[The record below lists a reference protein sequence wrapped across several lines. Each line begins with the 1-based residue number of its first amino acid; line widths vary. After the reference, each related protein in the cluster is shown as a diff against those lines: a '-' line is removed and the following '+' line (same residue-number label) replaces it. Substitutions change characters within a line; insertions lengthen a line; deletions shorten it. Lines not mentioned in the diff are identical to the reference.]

1 MTQINYPNLDLE
13 KDFIKKTNIVE
24 AENNYEGI
32 QEYMNNYSYKTSYVN
47 IDSRFRTINPQNII
61 EMYATHLPDNPITTF
76 IDEFRVQVN
85 VPHHTFKI
93 GDKIILQNIVGKK
106 IILNNPIYLIS
117 NYNYY
122 MVRMDTHML
131 LPNYTNSD
139 NYKIK
144 VSLYEP
150 ATLND
155 RLFGNI
161 PLNSI
166 IGNHKIYVYDNNEL
180 FLPNSFRNR
189 ITTELNITVSD
200 LINNYF
206 FIELPINYININ
218 NNTQQFT
225 EFFNINKIFIFEFNN
240 IGGINTYFLNAN
252 YPINALQYQPYHE
265 IINITEN
272 TIEFNSPAI
281 AIYSENNGGTV
292 VMIGKVINILEGYP
306 DANNYMLSLKKT
318 FTDVISI
325 EMISSEIPYIDY
337 NVKNN
342 ITLKNN
348 KLYWQYLEDGDYIY
362 SVTIPEGNYFIDLL
376 IEELQK
382 SINSIQ
388 RINSN
393 IKEQIFNEFEI
404 KYNIETQEI
413 KFISYNTKKLPYSLN
428 LEQDPAIGQGIIKLT
443 ITHPDNYVKIGDIIT
458 IFNSLDMGDISASLI
473 NTSHIIYSVNTQA
486 QTYTVLITT
495 NQSLDNIDLSGDGG
509 AKITIKVPILAS
521 FYFNYQ
527 DTIGELLG
535 FKYVGQSTSITPFSH
550 ITSNMNDY
558 IYPTPFDA
566 VGNISKINNY
576 FNFSGQ
582 NYYMLVYINDYENIY
597 TTNNF
602 NNAFAK
608 IFMKGQPGDTIFNR
622 QICAPL
628 IFDIPIKSINELKI
642 KLLYPDGTM
651 PDFRNLE
658 HSFTLKIIERISRP
672 VRTGLNSSKMNYLD
686 SLKELAF
693 AQQNAPKTF

>member
-1 MTQINYPNLDLE
+1 MDHTYPNLDLE
-13 KDFIKKTNIVE
+13 KDFIQKTNIVN
-24 AENNYEGI
+24 AENNYENI
-32 QEYMNNYSYKTSYVN
+32 QEYMNNYSYKISYVN

-61 EMYATHLPDNPITTF
+61 EMYPIHLPNNPITTF
-76 IDEFRVQVN
+76 TNEFRVQVN
-85 VPHHTFKI
+85 VPNHTFNI
-93 GDKIILQNIVGKK
+93 GDKIILQNILGKK

-122 MVRMDTHML
+122 MVYMENHMI
-131 LPNYTNSD
+131 LPNYTIGD

-144 VSLYEP
+144 VSLYEQ

-155 RLFGNI
+155 RLIGNI

-180 FLPNSFRNR
+180 FLPNNFRNR
-189 ITTELNITVSD
+189 ITTELNITID
-200 LINNYF
+200 ELIKDYF
-206 FIELPINYININ
+206 FIKLPINYININ
-218 NNTQQFT
+218 NNNQQFT
-225 EFFNINKIFIFEFNN
+225 EFFNINKIFTFEFNN

-252 YPINALQYQPYHE
+252 YPINALQYQAYHE
-265 IINITEN
+265 IININEN
-272 TIEFNSPAI
+272 IIEFNSPAI
-281 AIYSENNGGTV
+281 SIYSETSGGII

-306 DANNYMLSLKKT
+306 DANNYTLSLKKT

-342 ITLKNN
+342 ITIKNN

-362 SVTIPEGNYFIDLL
+362 NVSLAEGSYFIDLL

-388 RINSN
+388 RVNSN
-393 IKEQIFNEFEI
+393 IKEQIFNEFDI

-413 KFISYNTKKLPYSLN
+413 NFISYNTKKLPYSLN
-428 LEQDPAIGQGIIKLT
+428 LEQDPILGPGIIKLT
-443 ITHPDNYVKIGDIIT
+443 ITHPDNYVKVGDIIT
-458 IFNSLDMGDISASLI
+458 IFNSLDIGDISASLI
-473 NTSHIIYSVNTQA
+473 NISHTIYSINSQA
-486 QTYTVLITT
+486 QTYTILITT

-521 FYFNYQ
+521 FLFNYN
-527 DTIGELLG
+527 DTMGELLG
-535 FKYVGQSTSITPFSH
+535 FKYVGQETSITPFSH

-558 IYPTPFDA
+558 IYPTPFDT

-576 FNFSGQ
+576 FTFSGQ
-582 NYYMLVYINDYENIY
+582 NYYMLVYLNDYENIY

-608 IFMKGQPGDTIFNR
+608 IFMKGQPGDIIFNR

-628 IFDIPIKSINELKI
+628 IFDIPIKSVNELKV
-642 KLLYPDGTM
+642 KFLYPDGTM

-658 HSFTLKIIERISRP
+658 HSFTLKITERISTP

-693 AQQNAPKTF
+693 AQQNAPKAF